1 MADEIIALTVEGA
14 AKLKKELEYRKN
26 VKRPQ
31 ITAAIAEAREHG
43 DLSENAEYH
52 AAREL
57 HSQNEA
63 FIKDIE
69 GKLSNCRI
77 IDVTKLNNDGT
88 VVFGSTVTFIGKK
101 LEDEDEYEDYLDYD
115 ESDYADEDLSEYKI
129 KNTYK
134 LVGDDEADIAQKMIS
149 SNTPIGRAL
158 IGKKVG
164 KFVPV
169 KLPSGCFVYK
179 IMKVEY
185 I

>member
-1 MADEIIALTVEGA
+1 MRA
-14 AKLKKELEYRKN
+14 AC
-26 VKRPQ
+26 RPQ

-88 VVFGSTVTFIGKK
+88 VVFGSTVSFIGKK

-115 ESDYADEDLSEYKI
+115 ESDYADEDLSEYTI

>member
-88 VVFGSTVTFIGKK
+88 VVFGSTVSFIGKK
-101 LEDEDEYEDYLDYD
+101 LVFYW
-115 ESDYADEDLSEYKI
+115 
-129 KNTYK
+129 T
-134 LVGDDEADIAQKMIS
+134 
-149 SNTPIGRAL
+149 
-158 IGKKVG
+158 
-164 KFVPV
+164 F
-169 KLPSGCFVYK
+169 
-179 IMKVEY
+179 
-185 I
+185 